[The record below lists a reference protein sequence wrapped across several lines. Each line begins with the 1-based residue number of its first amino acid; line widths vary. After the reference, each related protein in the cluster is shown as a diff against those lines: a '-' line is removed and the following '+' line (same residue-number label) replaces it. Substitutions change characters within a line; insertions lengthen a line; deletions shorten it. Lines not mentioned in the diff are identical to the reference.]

1 MVTSLLLAIVAI
13 PLWAYAPNTA
23 LLMTGAFMLQFMVQG
38 AWGVVPVHINELAPD
53 SVRGFLPG
61 FAYQCGVAVAGTAP
75 TIQEALAEHYGYP
88 NTMAATA
95 TIVFLLAALV
105 VWLGRE
111 KHATEFGV
119 VNQALG

>member
-1 MVTSLLLAIVAI
+1 M
-13 PLWAYAPNTA
+13 
-23 LLMTGAFMLQFMVQG
+23 GAFMLQFFVQG
-38 AWGVVPVHINELAPD
+38 AWGVVPAHINELAPD

-75 TIQEALAEHYGYP
+75 SIQEAFAEHYGYA
-88 NTMAATA
+88 NTMAASA
-95 TIVFLLAALV
+95 TIVFLLAAIV

-119 VNQALG
+119 VA